1 VGTGLSRERRG
12 NEFSPGDF
20 SLYIHVPFCLS
31 FCDYCDFYS
40 VLLKGSPLTPPAEPV
55 NAYIDTL
62 LADGEILFGE
72 FPGCRVPTVYIG
84 GGTPSALG
92 TEGLGRL
99 LAGLG
104 ALLPPDDSREFTL
117 EANPESA
124 DGAFL
129 RAAREGGVNRLSL
142 GVQSFNPA
150 SRALVRRAGD
160 PELLGRRLDLAAEI
174 FPGAF
179 SVDLI
184 AGLPRQSR
192 DVLLGDIEKTLIRKP
207 AHVSLYALTVEED
220 TPLGRAVLAGTAPLP
235 SPDEADAA
243 WIAGRDALER
253 AGYGQY
259 EVSNFS
265 LPGKESRHNLRYWR
279 MENWLGLGPA
289 ASGTLINH
297 RGGTGLRL
305 SWPADLAGWLA
316 RAPERKNSP
325 SGFLSGRDGWPP
337 LEPLDRLTLMKE
349 SLLMGFRCREGPDPV
364 LFSRRFGLSLEEAI
378 PRTLEKWRHRGRLAE
393 KRTALNREGL
403 LSLNPFLLDVFSELD
418 KKRTGTQ

>member
-1 VGTGLSRERRG
+1 VATDPSRSRWG
-12 NEFSPGDF
+12 NEF

-40 VLLKGSPLTPPAEPV
+40 VLLKEAAPAPASAPAPAV
-55 NAYIDTL
+55 NAYLDAL
-62 LADGEILFGE
+62 LADGRILFEE

-84 GGTPSALG
+84 GGDPATLG
-92 TEGLGRL
+92 ADGLSRL
-99 LAGLG
+99 LSGLC

-117 EANPESA
+117 EANPEQA
-124 DGAFL
+124 DEAFL

-142 GVQSFNPA
+142 GLQSFNSA
-150 SRALVRRAGD
+150 SRALVHRSGD
-160 PELLGRRLDLAAEI
+160 PEVLDRRLGLASEI

-184 AGLPRQSR
+184 AGLPRQDR
-192 DVLLGDIEKTLIRKP
+192 GVLLDDIEKTLAWKP
-207 AHVSLYALTVEED
+207 AHLSLYALTVEED
-220 TPLGRAVLAGTAPLP
+220 TPLGRAVLAGTAGLP

-243 WIAGRDALER
+243 WIAGRDTLEE

-259 EVSNFS
+259 EVSNFR

-289 ASGTLINH
+289 ASGTLIDD

-316 RAPERKNSP
+316 QAPTRKNSRA
-325 SGFLSGRDGWPP
+325 GFLSGRDGWPP
-337 LEPLDRLTLMKE
+337 PEPLDRLTLMKE
-349 SLLMGFRCREGPDPV
+349 SLLMGFRCREGPDPA
-364 LFSRRFGLSLEEAI
+364 LFSRRFGVSLEQAI
-378 PRTLEKWRHRGRLAE
+378 PRTLEKWRQRGRLAE
-393 KRTALNREGL
+393 ERTALNREGL
-403 LSLNPFLLDVFSELD
+403 LSLNPFLLDAFSELE
-418 KKRTGTQ
+418 